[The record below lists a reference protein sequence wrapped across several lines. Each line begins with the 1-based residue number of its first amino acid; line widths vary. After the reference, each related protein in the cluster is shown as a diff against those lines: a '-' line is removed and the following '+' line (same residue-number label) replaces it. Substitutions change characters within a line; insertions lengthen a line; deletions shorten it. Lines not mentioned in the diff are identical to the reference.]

1 MSLNFENDVKVMQ
14 SLYQDLY
21 PNGFENTS
29 YSVSSDNI
37 FSVLEVVRKEVPYC
51 RVLLYL
57 IKNNWKS
64 FEEKVL
70 DRCCKNEEL
79 TWFELEHRC
88 DSPCEYYNKAGR
100 IDILLKTENHIVVI
114 EVKINADDQEH
125 QLLRYKKEIENEY
138 KEIENKPNIHIIYLT
153 VDGRD
158 AFENSLQCD
167 KCEMHCSID
176 SKDYKRISFNQTIYD
191 WLADL
196 ISEYDENSIA
206 KQFLEVLELE
216 KQNNEKYL
224 EILRKS
230 SDYPMMIYNLKEML
244 PFLFT
249 EIREEFFEK
258 LKSELINNYGY
269 IENSNERD
277 TYKREIWAVNLLRK
291 DKKLSFCY
299 ETNFFLRNGLE
310 DRKWIYIN
318 RNSLDDSTKELG
330 TRKSSLAFNI
340 KSLDASSEKLLRWA
354 YKDEDEKMKI
364 IKNIATFANEFAQK
378 TV

>member
-1 MSLNFENDVKVMQ
+1 MNNDLENDLMVVQ
-14 SLYQDLY
+14 SLFQDLY
-21 PNGFENTS
+21 PNGFKNARA
-29 YSVSSDNI
+29 SVSNDNI

-57 IKNNWKS
+57 IKNNWNS
-64 FEEKVL
+64 FKEKVL
-70 DRCCKNEEL
+70 DGCCGNEEL

-88 DSPCEYYNKAGR
+88 DSPCEYYNKEGR

-138 KEIENKPNIHIIYLT
+138 KEAKKTPNIHIIYLT

-158 AFENSLQCD
+158 AFENSLQCK
-167 KCEMHCSID
+167 KCKMHCSID
-176 SKDYKRISFNQTIYD
+176 AKDYKRISFNQTIYN

-196 ISEYDENSIA
+196 ISDYDENSIA

-216 KQNNEKYL
+216 KVNNEKYL

-230 SDYPMMIYNLKEML
+230 ADYPMMVYNLKEML

-258 LKSELINNYGY
+258 LKSELIKEHNYV
-269 IENSNERD
+269 ENLGERD
-277 TYKREIWAVNLLRK
+277 TYKRETWAVNLMRE

-299 ETNFFLRNGLE
+299 ETNFFLRTGLE
-310 DRKWIYIN
+310 DKNWIYIN
-318 RNSLDDSTKELG
+318 RNSLDGSTEELG
-330 TRKSSLAFNI
+330 TRKSALAFNI
-340 KSLDASSEKLLRWA
+340 KSLDASSEKLLRWSH
-354 YKDEDEKMKI
+354 KNEEEKMKI
-364 IKNIATFANEFAQK
+364 IKKIAIFADNFAQK
-378 TV
+378 